1 MDGCDG
7 LKTGYIDES
16 GYNLALTATRDNTR
30 FLSIT
35 MRGPGNSSR
44 EGQANRIHDGTEL
57 MEFAFSS
64 FRDFYFKPA
73 PQFVKVY
80 GAKEKAINLV
90 PATIAES
97 ISIPSAGLSTE
108 AAGNNV
114 HINMELPE
122 RLEGQIIQGTEYG
135 QIKIFY
141 KEFLLQTI
149 PLIADR
155 SVQKSNFLIKAA
167 DTFIH

>member
-1 MDGCDG
+1 
-7 LKTGYIDES
+7 
-16 GYNLALTATRDNTR
+16 
-30 FLSIT
+30 
-35 MRGPGNSSR
+35 
-44 EGQANRIHDGTEL
+44 
-57 MEFAFSS
+57 
-64 FRDFYFKPA
+64 
-73 PQFVKVY
+73 
-80 GAKEKAINLV
+80 
-90 PATIAES
+90 
-97 ISIPSAGLSTE
+97 
-108 AAGNNV
+108 
-114 HINMELPE
+114 MELPE